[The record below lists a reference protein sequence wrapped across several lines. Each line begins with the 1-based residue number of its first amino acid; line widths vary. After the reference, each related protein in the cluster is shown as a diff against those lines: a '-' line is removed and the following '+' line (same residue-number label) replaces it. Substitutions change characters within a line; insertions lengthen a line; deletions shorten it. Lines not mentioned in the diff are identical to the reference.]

1 MAVIEIN
8 IDFKR
13 YTSHPQLVEDLSPA
27 FAATIDDTVDFQIY
41 LNTYYKILY
50 SDLLMLVTT
59 TVINLR
65 ENGIAVTGSVHC
77 DNKDAKTQY
86 ASRVNFF
93 KLLELDYEENFVRR
107 SSAGKFT
114 EILPYDKDNIKEVFD
129 NIRRVLIANVE
140 VALEVQ
146 QMLDYCMYE
155 IMDNVI
161 NHSLSPRVYEGKG
174 WCCAQLFPN
183 SNEIR
188 LIICDTGVGVFNAL
202 TKPDKS
208 KYKHLNEREAIE
220 YCTEKGV
227 TNGEGLGF
235 GLFATAE
242 FIKENGG
249 DMIVYSG
256 EHFSHILEGKKE
268 INQGDFWRGTFVY
281 MRINT
286 KIPVDYKR
294 IMPENSNLPDDY
306 QFYLDQTFGINDDL
320 W

>member
-1 MAVIEIN
+1 MAIININ

-13 YTSHPQLVEDLSPA
+13 YTSHPQLVADLSPA
-27 FAATIDDTVDFQIY
+27 FTATVGDTVDFQVY
-41 LNTYYKILY
+41 LNTYYKMLY

-59 TVINLR
+59 TLIKLR
-65 ENGIAVTGSVHC
+65 SDGITVTGGVHC
-77 DNKDAKTQY
+77 DDEDAKSQY

-93 KLLELDYEENFVRR
+93 KLLELDYEEKFERR
-107 SSAGKFT
+107 PSAGKFT
-114 EILPYDKDNIKEVFD
+114 EITPYNKDTIKNVFE

-140 VALEVQ
+140 VAIEVQ

-161 NHSLSPRVYEGKG
+161 NHSDYPNVYEGKG
-174 WCCAQLFPN
+174 WCCAQLFPK

-188 LIICDTGVGVFNAL
+188 LIICDTGVGIHKAL
-202 TKPDKS
+202 TTPEKS
-208 KYKHLNEREAIE
+208 KYKHLKEMDAVQI
-220 YCTEKGV
+220 CTAKGV

-235 GLFATAE
+235 GLFATSE

-249 DMIVYSG
+249 EMLIYSG
-256 EHFSHILEGKKE
+256 HYFSHLLEGIKQVNKGE
-268 INQGDFWRGTFVY
+268 FWHGTFVF

-286 KIPVDYKR
+286 NIPVDYKR
-294 IMPENSNLPDDY
+294 IMPEGHSLPEDY
-306 QFYLDQTFGINDDL
+306 QFFLDQMQGINDDL